1 MASDGSAVRGPVD
14 AWLIRPSTRYSIRY
28 TSVKRILIVDDEPSM
43 REMLRIMMHKEG
55 FDVFTAGSRTTASE
69 ALARKAVDVLIT
81 DLRLPDG
88 DGLEIL
94 RQVKAA
100 SPDTVAIV
108 MTAFGSHELNIAAI
122 RLGADAYLTKP
133 FDVEE
138 LRLVVRGAFEKR
150 QLEQENR
157 LLKAEFRTRHGLDQ
171 IIGVSPAMDA
181 VFKMVR
187 SVAEANSTVLIT
199 GESGTGKELVAKAIH
214 ALSPRKDA
222 AFVSVNCG
230 ALTETL
236 LESELFGHMKGAFTD
251 AHQNKKGLFEAAHR
265 GTLFLDEIGDTPP
278 AMQVKLLRAIQDKKV
293 RRVGGTEEIEVDARI
308 VAATNRSLAGL
319 VQEKRFR
326 EDLYYRLNVIPI
338 HIPALRQ
345 RREDIPLLAEHFLEC
360 FSREMGKSVARISQ
374 EAMTRL
380 CGYSWPGNVRE
391 LENVIERAV
400 ALETT
405 PAVLV
410 ERLPDTLRAAAAGR
424 VTGELP
430 ALSAG
435 FNLDEHLRALEGQLL
450 RTALNTAQGDRAVAA
465 RLLGITP
472 RSLRYLLSKH
482 REDLAGP
489 GDREPATR
497 SVR

>member
-1 MASDGSAVRGPVD
+1 MPVD
-14 AWLIRPSTRYSIRY
+14 AREPRGIASRSRP
-28 TSVKRILIVDDEPSM
+28 VQRILIVDDEPSM
-43 REMLRIMMHKEG
+43 REMLSIMMRKEG
-55 FDVFTAGSRTTASE
+55 FDVAVASSRSAASE
-69 ALARKAVDVLIT
+69 ALAGRAVDVLIT

-88 DGLEIL
+88 DGLEVL
-94 RQVKAA
+94 RQVKTA
-100 SPDTVAIV
+100 SPETVAIV
-108 MTAFGSHELNIAAI
+108 MTAFGSHELNVAAI

-157 LLKAEFRTRHGLDQ
+157 LLKAEFHSRHGLDQ

-187 SVAEANSTVLIT
+187 SVAGTSSTVLIT

-222 AFVSVNCG
+222 AFVSINCG

-278 AMQVKLLRAIQDKKV
+278 SMQVKMLRAIQDKKI
-293 RRVGGTEEIEVDARI
+293 RRVGGTEETEVDVRI
-308 VAATNRSLAGL
+308 LAATNRSLAAL

-326 EDLYYRLNVIPI
+326 EDLFYRLNVIPI
-338 HIPALRQ
+338 HMPALRE
-345 RREDIPLLAEHFLEC
+345 RREDIPLLSDHFLEG

-374 EAMTRL
+374 EAMVRL
-380 CGYSWPGNVRE
+380 RAYSWPGNVRE

-410 ERLPDTLRAAAAGR
+410 ERLPDTLQAETPPLL
-424 VTGELP
+424 TGVVPPLGD
-430 ALSAG
+430 G
-435 FNLDEHLRALEGQLL
+435 FSLDEHLRSIEGRLLTVALQ
-450 RTALNTAQGDRAVAA
+450 RAKGDRAEAA
-465 RLLGITP
+465 NLLGITP
-472 RSLRYLLSKH
+472 RSLRYLLAKH
-482 REDLAGP
+482 REGTEAP
-489 GDREPATR
+489 GG
-497 SVR
+497 